1 MQFNG
6 VEVIMSNVARMGRV
20 LYHHNWS
27 SLDEWVDALDEL
39 ANCSDEAVDEVVRAA
54 RREQETVYFD

>member
-1 MQFNG
+1 
-6 VEVIMSNVARMGRV
+6 MSNVARMGRV

-54 RREQETVYFD
+54 RREHETIYFD